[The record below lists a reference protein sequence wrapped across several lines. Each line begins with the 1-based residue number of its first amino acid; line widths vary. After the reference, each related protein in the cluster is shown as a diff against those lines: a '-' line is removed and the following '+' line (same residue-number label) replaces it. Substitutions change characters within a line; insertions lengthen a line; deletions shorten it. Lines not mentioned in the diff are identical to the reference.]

1 MAEDAA
7 GKTFDPTPRRRQQ
20 AREQGH
26 VAQSQDLGSAILL
39 LVGVLLLMLLGK
51 PLVDFVAEFAR
62 QQWGEVGTLAAS
74 QQSVVIDS
82 RLLLDKLAR
91 VTLPIL
97 ALVVLGGV
105 MVSVLQ
111 TGLLFVPGRIAPDPA
126 RVSLAQGLR
135 RIVSL
140 SGGMRLGLGMLKL
153 LAIGGVAG
161 WMLWSRWPDLLRS
174 SAMTM
179 PQLAHF
185 LVDTLLGTAWW
196 IGLSLLVLA
205 LLDYAFQRWRHEQD
219 LRMTYQ
225 EVREEMNE
233 QQGDPQIDARRQMLG
248 QQLRLER
255 VGGSSPSQQLP
266 QTEAASP
273 PLSR

>member
-7 GKTFDPTPRRRQQ
+7 EKTFDPTPRRRQQ

-74 QQSVVIDS
+74 QQSVVFDS

-126 RVSLAQGLR
+126 RVSLAHGLR

-140 SGGMRLGLGMLKL
+140 SGGMRLGLSMLKL

-161 WMLWSRWPDLLRS
+161 WMLWNRWPDLLRS

-196 IGLSLLVLA
+196 IGLALLVLA

-225 EVREEMNE
+225 EVREEMKE

-255 VGGSSPSQQLP
+255 VGGSSPSQQLL
-266 QTEAASP
+266 QAEAASP